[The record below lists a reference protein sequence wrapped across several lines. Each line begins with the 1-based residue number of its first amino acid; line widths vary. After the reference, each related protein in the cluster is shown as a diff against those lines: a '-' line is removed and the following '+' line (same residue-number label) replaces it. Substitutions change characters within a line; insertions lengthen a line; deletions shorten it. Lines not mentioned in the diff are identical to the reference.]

1 MCTVIIFTNYLIIS
15 ATGAQDIVIRNPDG
29 TISTRPRAAGGGGG
43 ILGGGAGP
51 DIGGAVPAAGGRKK
65 WGGHGTQVV
74 SALKKVEISS
84 ETMTISKDEPGGR
97 IF

>member
-1 MCTVIIFTNYLIIS
+1 MLINLIS

-29 TISTRPRAAGGGGG
+29 TISRQPRAAGGGGGGG
-43 ILGGGAGP
+43 ILGGGVGP
-51 DIGGAVPAAGGRKK
+51 GIGGAAPAAGGRKK

-74 SALKKVEISS
+74 SALNKVEISS

-97 IF
+97 IC